1 MADAANAGQLS
12 PDSVAACLADPAT
25 RLATLSAL
33 EAHTGRHDA
42 AVSLAAAP
50 ALVDLQC
57 LEASEVDHALFQ
69 RVGLLLARVVE
80 EASDSAAV
88 WGAAHGDGRFSKLLQ
103 APNVVR
109 QLLSKP
115 VAELDQRDAMSYA
128 ACGEQVTW
136 YAATVRREWAATT
149 EAAGL
154 GLMEWLGIQAS
165 EHPLLSR

>member
-1 MADAANAGQLS
+1 MALEPTTVAGLLTDSSTRIAALG
-12 PDSVAACLADPAT
+12 
-25 RLATLSAL
+25 AL
-33 EAHTGRHDA
+33 EAHNDPHPTPLAVA
-42 AVSLAAAP
+42 AMP
-50 ALVDLQC
+50 ALMDVLC
-57 LEASEVDHALFQ
+57 LDAEEVDHALFQ
-69 RVGLLLARVVE
+69 RVGLLLALLVD
-80 EASDSAAV
+80 EASDSAAL
-88 WGAAHGDGRFSKLLQ
+88 WGAANSDGRYSKLFR

>member
-1 MADAANAGQLS
+1 MATGANAEPLS
-12 PDSVAACLADPAT
+12 PDSVAARLADPAT
-25 RLATLSAL
+25 RLVTLDAL
-33 EAHTGRHDA
+33 EAHAGPHDA
-42 AVSLAAAP
+42 ALSLAAAP

-57 LEASEVDHALFQ
+57 LEASEVDHELFQ

-128 ACGEQVTW
+128 CSEQVTW
-136 YAATVRREWAATT
+136 FAATVRRELDATF
-149 EAAGL
+149 EAAG
-154 GLMEWLGIQAS
+154 GVMEIFGVLNS